1 MNNAWYIK
9 DITIKETD
17 DINDGNDSDTSESNN
32 FEDYSSPD
40 YDFSDN
46 FKNVGSHH

>member
-1 MNNAWYIK
+1 MDKLIYIQYMV
-9 DITIKETD
+9 
-17 DINDGNDSDTSESNN
+17 DGNDSDTSESNN